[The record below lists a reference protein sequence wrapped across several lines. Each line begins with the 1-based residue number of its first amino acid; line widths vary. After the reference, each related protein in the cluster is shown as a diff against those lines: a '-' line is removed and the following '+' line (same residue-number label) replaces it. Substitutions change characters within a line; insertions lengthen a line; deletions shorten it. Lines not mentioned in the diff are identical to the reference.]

1 MLWVTRRSYM
11 LSFLS
16 RVGLHL
22 GYEVH
27 FIKEGYQ
34 GLVDGGEN
42 IVKAEWASVSGIIH
56 RGGTVIGSARL
67 GFFFFQLHLSS
78 NLLLSNFPFAFGS
91 HILGFDYLLPC
102 VGSLAPARNPFI
114 RRSGRGQWQGANCLH
129 SRARGS

>member
-56 RGGTVIGSARL
+56 RGGTIIGSARL
-67 GFFFFQLHLSS
+67 GFFFLSTS
-78 NLLLSNFPFAFGS
+78 SFLKPLTF
-91 HILGFDYLLPC
+91 
-102 VGSLAPARNPFI
+102 
-114 RRSGRGQWQGANCLH
+114 
-129 SRARGS
+129 